1 MPKNCNLKMNNDIC
15 NGSIEKNGSGISL
28 LMWLCHVKDHGVTQ
42 ITSCDI
48 VHELEAADHY

>member
-1 MPKNCNLKMNNDIC
+1 MNNDIC

-28 LMWLCHVKDHGVTQ
+28 LMWLCHVKVHGVTQ
-42 ITSCDI
+42 IISCDI